1 MIKDKLTRLEANIN
15 TLQKIKDT
23 ISLKDVTSEKI
34 DEWGLRYGFFESIQI
49 VIDVSCHLVSER
61 NLGSPEK
68 YRDCI
73 VLLQK
78 AGYISLTL
86 AESLLG
92 MVGLRNLLIHDYGV
106 IDVSKLYGYLSRLD
120 DFREFI
126 SLLRPEAEG

>member
-1 MIKDKLTRLEANIN
+1 MIKDKLTRLEENIR
-15 TLQKIKDT
+15 TLQTIKDT
-23 ISLKDVTSEKI
+23 FSLREVTSEKI

-49 VIDVSCHLVSER
+49 VIDVACHLVSER

-73 VLLQK
+73 ELLQK
-78 AGYISLTL
+78 SGYISLTL
-86 AESLLG
+86 AESLVG

-106 IDVSKLYGYLSRLD
+106 IDVSRLYGYLDRLD

-126 SLLRPEAEG
+126 SLLRPEVE